1 VVRDMTVQRWEA
13 GQGQRRQAAPGAPV
27 AEVVIG
33 TGQGTGVGVVDVT
46 VPAGAAMPE
55 HAHGDSE
62 TLLIPQAGRLRLVDA
77 ESGAVT
83 ELEPGVLATIPI
95 GRRVSLENPEATDA
109 RMLVV
114 LSPPDFA
121 AAVAAWPVVA

>member
-1 VVRDMTVQRWEA
+1 MAVQRWEP
-13 GQGQRRQAAPGAPV
+13 GQGPRHQAAPGGPLAN
-27 AEVVIG
+27 VVIG
-33 TGQGTGVGVVDVT
+33 PGQGTGVGVVDVT
-46 VPAGAAMPE
+46 VPAGAAMAE

-95 GRRVSLENPEATDA
+95 GRRVTLENPGDAEA

-121 AAVAAWPVVA
+121 ASVATWPVVA